1 MMNKILFLI
10 SFFPI
15 YCLAQ
20 LPSQTGYAV
29 YYADYFQ
36 GKPTANGEIYD
47 AQAYTAAS
55 RQFDFGSIIRV
66 YRLDDQGHPTGQSV
80 IVRVND
86 RGPFAE
92 NCPACILDLSWIA
105 ADDIGLTLDG
115 KSAVLIEQVGYSKT
129 PIHGKITGYEDRV
142 SSSSGDPSIINSY
155 SRSIHE
161 FENTSTS
168 VESRSSNYE
177 QDGKQLRSKGVGNP
191 SKLVQDEAVL
201 VFGYNSEAANVMY
214 SRLDEDINWIGK
226 NMGGYGLQISSFT
239 DQSNA
244 VRYYEDLKQQGISD
258 IGVKLVSGEDGKDY
272 YKIIK
277 GHYSTHAEADAALYK
292 LQKETR
298 YRGFVYL
305 LSR

>member
-1 MMNKILFLI
+1 MMNKILFLV
-10 SFFPI
+10 SFFPT

-20 LPSQTGYAV
+20 LPSQTGYTV

-47 AQAYTAAS
+47 AQEYTAAS

-66 YRLDDQGHPTGQSV
+66 NRLDAEGNPTGQSV

-92 NCPACILDLSWIA
+92 NCPTCILDLSWIA

-129 PIHGKITGYEDRV
+129 PIHGKITGYDHRV
-142 SSSSGDPSIINSY
+142 YALDKEHSMINSY
-155 SRSIHE
+155 SASVQE
-161 FENTSTS
+161 FEATSKS
-168 VESRSSNYE
+168 IESMSSNYE
-177 QDGKQLRSKGVGNP
+177 LDGKQLRSKGVDNASG
-191 SKLVQDEAVL
+191 LVQDEDIL
-201 VFGYNSEAANVMY
+201 IFGYNSQAANVKGI
-214 SRLDEDINWIGK
+214 RLNEEINWIRD

-239 DQSNA
+239 DHSNA
-244 VRYYEDLKQQGISD
+244 IRYYEDLKRQGIRD
-258 IGVKLVSGEDGKDY
+258 IGIKLVSGDDGKDY

-277 GHYSTHAEADAALYK
+277 GHYLTHAEADAALYK